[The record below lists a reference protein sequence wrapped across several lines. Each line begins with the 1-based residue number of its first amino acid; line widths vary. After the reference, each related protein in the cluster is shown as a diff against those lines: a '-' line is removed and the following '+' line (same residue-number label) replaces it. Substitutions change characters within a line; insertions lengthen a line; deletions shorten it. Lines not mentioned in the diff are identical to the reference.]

1 MPSPNSL
8 AAIAAAERV
17 LLAHADEIAA
27 ACAMAHPTVVV
38 DVVPNPEDDAVRI
51 HHVARGILPAIA
63 AYEGLGSLII
73 DPRAPAPLSTR
84 STVNKPDLPPRD
96 DAGSGCGERVEGKRQ
111 DSERKRA
118 VARVILWLPC

>member
-1 MPSPNSL
+1 MPSPNSI

-38 DVVPNPEDDAVRI
+38 GVVPSPEDDAVRI

-63 AYEGLGSLII
+63 AYEGLGALII
-73 DPRAPAPLSTR
+73 DPRTHRTLADVRTRIQVWATWRRGLLQGDAWPVVPRASPGPDDPPSPA
-84 STVNKPDLPPRD
+84 
-96 DAGSGCGERVEGKRQ
+96 G
-111 DSERKRA
+111 
-118 VARVILWLPC
+118 